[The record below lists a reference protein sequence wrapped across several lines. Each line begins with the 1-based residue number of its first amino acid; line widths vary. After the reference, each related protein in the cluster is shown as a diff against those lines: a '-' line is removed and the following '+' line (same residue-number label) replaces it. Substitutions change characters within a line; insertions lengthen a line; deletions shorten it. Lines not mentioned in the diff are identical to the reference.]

1 MTTKDNGGTAFPGP
15 TFTMAGYP
23 NGHSMGM
30 TLRDWFAGQA
40 LVAFFGSQPFL
51 EECGNKGKRPSAY
64 AAKIAF
70 DVADAM
76 IEARK

>member
-40 LVAFFGSQPFL
+40 LAGLVRSEQTEGFPAWAGHAL
-51 EECGNKGKRPSAY
+51 DAY
-64 AAKIAF
+64 AL
-70 DVADAM
+70 ADAM
-76 IEARK
+76 LEARGRGAE